1 VQAGWVGVEDWG
13 SPTMLVTI
21 VIRILETMFAL
32 GIIGSAVVVI
42 LTAIEDF
49 KMLFKKDKEP

>member
-1 VQAGWVGVEDWG
+1 
-13 SPTMLVTI
+13 
-21 VIRILETMFAL
+21 MFAL

-42 LTAIEDF
+42 FTGIEDF